1 MKIYKD
7 LPEGNAFNIMA
18 QVSRFLKARGR
29 QSEVEKVLAEMSQ
42 QPDYEHLCQV
52 AERVTDNEITIIR

>member
-29 QSEVEKVLAEMSQ
+29 QSEIEKVLAEMSQ
-42 QPDYEHLCQV
+42 SDYEHLCQV